1 MNGIHLKLQLDWE
14 DCFHSDAGFSG
25 RELLYIRIAV
35 KYTIDE
41 VWPFVEY

>member
-14 DCFHSDAGFSG
+14 DCFHSDAGFS
-25 RELLYIRIAV
+25 YIRIPV

-41 VWPFVEY
+41 VWPFVDIEL